1 MTDSRTGKRFP
12 LQLPIRV
19 AGKDGVT
26 RNVSAAGIYLDA
38 AADVSVGSEI
48 QFDLILPA
56 AVVGGDND
64 VHVMCTGHVVR
75 VDVRTGKEADKD
87 KDKDTDQDRTGS
99 PVEAQGGLA
108 CVIDHY
114 KMVRT
119 EKSC

>member
-56 AVVGGDND
+56 TVVGGEND

-75 VDVRTGKEADKD
+75 VDVRT
-87 KDKDTDQDRTGS
+87 DKDTDRPNS
-99 PVEAQGGLA
+99 SVEAQAGLA

-119 EKSC
+119 GKSC